1 MTNLLILLPKS
12 ANGTRKTKWRRRRDS
27 TRLRLRRTRGGLAP
41 LDPKLPTGQFRLHR
55 VRIPDHLA
63 TTRANCVPFDQV
75 KLAEEEGF
83 EPSSPG
89 LPVKRFSRPPHSTAL
104 PPLRLGRASKD
115 APYDGRRA
123 VKGRRSCVRRSR
135 SVNSL
140 RGPRRGRVIE
150 KVAERQGFEPWIRFW
165 RIHDFQSCSFGQL
178 GHLSAAYR
186 PTGDNRRCSKYVV

>member
-41 LDPKLPTGQFRLHR
+41 LDPKLPTGQFRLRR

-63 TTRANCVPFDQV
+63 TTRANCIPFEQE

-89 LPVKRFSRPPHSTAL
+89 LPVKRFSRPPHSTTL
-104 PPLRLGRASKD
+104 PPLRLGRASED

-123 VKGRRSCVRRSR
+123 VVCAASSR
-135 SVNSL
+135 AAFLPGVFHVK
-140 RGPRRGRVIE
+140 RGRGLLTLSGGE
-150 KVAERQGFEPWIRFW
+150 AGIRTPDTLLAHTRFP
-165 RIHDFQSCSFGQL
+165 IVL
-178 GHLSAAYR
+178 LR
-186 PTGDNRRCSKYVV
+186 PARTPLRCLQADRR